1 METKENPLLNL
12 RKLMINHV
20 HSVNK
25 YLTVEY
31 LESQENDILL
41 ANCHPTEREYYTK
54 ELKFYQRSEPKQ
66 EKVTEE

>member
-1 METKENPLLNL
+1 METVENPLLNL

-20 HSVNK
+20 HSVNRC
-25 YLTVEY
+25 LSVEY
-31 LESQENDILL
+31 LEQQDNEILL

-54 ELKFYQRSEPKQ
+54 ELNYCQRVATKK